1 MKGSLSG
8 KILLATLAV
17 VALPVIALNLLS
29 AGETAQIVSLITA
42 VAALGIA
49 FLFARALESRI
60 ERLQRY
66 AEGMLDA
73 NPPQRAPVEADD
85 ELGDLARTLTRMAPK
100 IGDLIHRV
108 SVELARRETILKS
121 MAEGVLAVDQ
131 SLQVTFCNNAFAA
144 AIGGQATIA
153 EGVPLVKL
161 VRDPELLGMLKGTVE
176 SGRGV
181 KGRIQLLSPNLDGRS
196 YQIQTAPLSTHG
208 AIAILYDI
216 TELDR
221 LERIRKDFVANV
233 SHELR
238 TPLAAIRGYAETL
251 LDGALDDAG
260 HRRKFVE
267 VILANS
273 IRLNNIAS
281 DLLAL
286 SELEAGKQVAAP
298 NRVSVQS
305 ALQSALMAVESE
317 AKLRGVNVIADGADD
332 AEVLGYKIRLEQAL
346 LNLLSNAVK
355 FNRPNGE
362 VRVEVRRQ
370 DDGKARIVISDTG
383 LGIPSEDL
391 PRIFERFYR
400 VDKARSR
407 EVGGTGLGLSIVKHA
422 VEQMNGTVTVES
434 QLGKG
439 SRFTV
444 VLPAIGPIS
453 QVGT

>member
-1 MKGSLSG
+1 VKGSLSG
-8 KILLATLAV
+8 KVLVATLAV
-17 VALPVIALNLLS
+17 IVLPLTVLNLYASGDGVRIATL
-29 AGETAQIVSLITA
+29 ATVVL
-42 VAALGIA
+42 ALGVA
-49 FLFARALESRI
+49 FLFFHSLQARIA
-60 ERLQRY
+60 RLNRY

-73 NPPQRAPVEADD
+73 APPHTAPVEADD
-85 ELGDLARTLTRMAPK
+85 ELGDLARTLARMAPK
-100 IGDLIHRV
+100 IGDLVHRL
-108 SVELARRETILKS
+108 SVEFTRRETILKS

-131 SLQVTFCNNAFAA
+131 SLKVTFCNSAFAA
-144 AIGGQATIA
+144 AIGGQAPIP

-161 VRDPELLGMLKGTVE
+161 MRDPELLGMLKGTVE
-176 SGRGV
+176 SGRAV
-181 KGRIQLLSPNLDGRS
+181 KGRIQLLADGRS
-196 YQIQTAPLSTHG
+196 FQIQTAPLSMQG

-251 LDGALDDAG
+251 LDGGLEDAD

-286 SELEAGKQVAAP
+286 SEMEAGKQVAP
-298 NRVSVQS
+298 PSPVSVRAAMQS
-305 ALQSALMAVESE
+305 ALSSIESE
-317 AKLRGVNVIADGADD
+317 AKLRHVSLIAEPMEE
-332 AEVLGYKIRLEQAL
+332 AEILGYKIRLEQAF

-362 VRVEVRRQ
+362 VRVEVSRQ
-370 DDGKARIVISDTG
+370 EDGKARIVISDTG

-422 VEQMNGTVTVES
+422 VEQMNGTISVES
-434 QLGKG
+434 QIGKG
-439 SRFTV
+439 SRFIV
-444 VLPAIGPIS
+444 VLPVTGPHA
-453 QVGT
+453 